1 MFTRLIPLSAIAL
14 ILLAGCEE
22 TPSETAKDVSEAR
35 EDAAE
40 DINASREDAMIKAAH
55 AAFDVAEAE
64 AQGSSKVATER
75 CGALAGA
82 EKDSCI
88 SSAEMAFNA
97 ALSDAAAIR
106 DAALL
111 AAERP

>member
-1 MFTRLIPLSAIAL
+1 MFARLIPLSAIAL
-14 ILLAGCEE
+14 MLLAGCEE

-64 AQGSSKVATER
+64 AQGWTREAIP
-75 CGALAGA
+75 A
-82 EKDSCI
+82 EPEPEI
-88 SSAEMAFNA
+88 Q
-97 ALSDAAAIR
+97 LS
-106 DAALL
+106 
-111 AAERP
+111 AAEQAEAAEHVNRRA